1 MSSWGLTVIISL
13 GIALFSM
20 LALVWLRGRNR
31 KHGSNCFWKGFLGA
45 FLLTALVFALLA
57 WTGHVKSY
65 LIFALPIAL
74 AAGSLAGLV
83 MEIIRNKM
91 AGREFWKNC

>member
-20 LALVWLRGRNR
+20 GALIYLRGRNR
-31 KHGSNCFWKGFLGA
+31 KQYSNCFWKGFLGA

-57 WTGHVKSY
+57 WTGKVKSS
-65 LIFALPIAL
+65 LIFVLPVAL
-74 AAGSLAGLV
+74 AVGSLAGLFL
-83 MEIIRNKM
+83 EIIRNKIT
-91 AGREFWKNC
+91 GRDFWKNC